1 MGRWSSSSP
10 SHPHLRPA
18 SSWRQK
24 TCLCSSQK
32 TSRAGLLLA
41 DLGCEL
47 RKGSA
52 PQEGAQV
59 SHITELNAPSAL
71 LSAPVNSHAEMSSAC
86 FLWCSRLFQERESVA
101 RQKLRLGPGLSKP
114 VSPQGEDS
122 VSSGTMRSHS
132 SVYQRRDDQ
141 RCVPKRWLQHGL
153 GLAETAKN
161 PLPWNTSQ
169 S

>member
-1 MGRWSSSSP
+1 MGRRSSSSP

-18 SSWRQK
+18 SSWRQE

-41 DLGCEL
+41 VLGREL
-47 RKGSA
+47 REGSA
-52 PQEGAQV
+52 PQDGAQV

-71 LSAPVNSHAEMSSAC
+71 LSAPVNSHVEMSSAC
-86 FLWCSRLFQERESVA
+86 FLCCSRSFQERESVA
-101 RQKLRLGPGLSKP
+101 RQKLRLGQGLRKP
-114 VSPQGEDS
+114 VSSQGEDS
-122 VSSGTMRSHS
+122 VSSGAMRSHP
-132 SVYQRRDDQ
+132 SVYQRRDYQ

-153 GLAETAKN
+153 GLAKN
-161 PLPWNTSQ
+161 PLPWNTTQ